1 MSRTAAGQPLV
12 ALRIRAAASRVASR
26 GTTSAGRSVATSV
39 SISSVVNASAAPP
52 MSETSPWAR
61 RRSTPNGGSLRETRS
76 TWRLSGANRTS
87 ASTNRHEPV
96 APSISW
102 VSSSTSSSS
111 SSQASWSASATS
123 VAAAWPRC
131 CASASSRGSTA
142 VAIGVAR
149 SSGSA
154 SARRRSVATTPAANV
169 PRWRSIASTVYQ
181 AVFRVRATRAARVL
195 FPNPAPATMIVSRR
209 SVPAAS
215 RASSSG
221 RSRVPLGSRGG
232 TSLAARLMPI
242 AGGRVAAVGAVL
254 RSSAVPSGIASAW

>member
-1 MSRTAAGQPLV
+1 MGRERERRAADVRDLALGSQPLDAERRVV
-12 ALRIRAAASRVASR
+12 AGHEQHVE
-26 GTTSAGRSVATSV
+26 
-39 SISSVVNASAAPP
+39 VV
-52 MSETSPWAR
+52 
-61 RRSTPNGGSLRETRS
+61 GGEPHE
-76 TWRLSGANRTS
+76 RLDE
-87 ASTNRHEPV
+87 RHDPV

-154 SARRRSVATTPAANV
+154 SASRRSVATTPAAKV
-169 PRWRSIASTVYQ
+169 PRWRSIASTVYH
-181 AVFRVRATRAARVL
+181 AALRVRATREARVL

-232 TSLAARLMPI
+232 TSLAARLTPI
-242 AGGRVAAVGAVL
+242 DGGRATAVGAVL
-254 RSSAVPSGIASAW
+254 RSSAVPSSMALAW